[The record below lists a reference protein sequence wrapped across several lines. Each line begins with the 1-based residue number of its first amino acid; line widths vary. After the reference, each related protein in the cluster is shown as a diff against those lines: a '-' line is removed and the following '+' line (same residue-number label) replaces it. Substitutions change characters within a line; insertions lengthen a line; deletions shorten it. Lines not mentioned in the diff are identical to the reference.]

1 MTTPRK
7 QQRHKAMRIHH
18 PPGHIHPLH
27 RKTQQFPFLSCPP
40 SPFHPSMSASSSS
53 SSSGGNAA
61 PARPVELLVA
71 CLTGAV
77 VAYSLLASFTSPS
90 RAPPRKADEEDVSV
104 GGSGFAVCVPPS
116 VRRLLPR
123 PRNRT
128 DSIVAID
135 EPPGLTKESVE
146 PMLDDL
152 ERQIN
157 TSSPPASGP
166 LTVGV
171 AGGSGSGKTT
181 FARALYEALGE
192 EHVTYITHDSY
203 YKDLGHLS
211 LAERAKA
218 NFDHPNALD
227 TALLVEHLQA
237 LKRGESVEVPEYCF
251 ATHARLARTVTV
263 EPRRV
268 ILVEGILI
276 FADRA
281 LVREL
286 AIKVFVDTESD
297 LRLIRRIHRDVKERG
312 RSLESIVDQYVKT
325 VRPMHLDF
333 VEPSKREADMIIPLG
348 MNQVALDMFISRLQA
363 EVADQLPAPTHKP
376 LSAISEKKKKG
387 TGSFVALGK
396 QGSLSLSKS

>member
-1 MTTPRK
+1 M
-7 QQRHKAMRIHH
+7 
-18 PPGHIHPLH
+18 
-27 RKTQQFPFLSCPP
+27 
-40 SPFHPSMSASSSS
+40 SSSS
-53 SSSGGNAA
+53 ASNNAA
-61 PARPVELLVA
+61 KPVELIAA
-71 CLTGAV
+71 CITGAAI
-77 VAYSLLASFTSPS
+77 AYSLLASYTSPPRASS
-90 RAPPRKADEEDVSV
+90 RNDSGRRKADEGEL
-104 GGSGFAVCVPPS
+104 GGSGFAACIPPS
-116 VRRLLPR
+116 VRTLLPR
-123 PRNRT
+123 PRKRT

-146 PMLDDL
+146 PMMDHL

-157 TSSPPASGP
+157 TSRPPASGP

-203 YKDLGHLS
+203 YKDLSHLS

-227 TALLVEHLQA
+227 TALLVEHLRA

-251 ATHARLARTVTV
+251 ATHARLARTITM

-281 LVREL
+281 LVQEL

-325 VRPMHLDF
+325 VRPMHMDF
-333 VEPSKREADMIIPLG
+333 VEPSNREADVIIPLG
-348 MNQVALDMFISRLQA
+348 MNQVALDMFLSRLQA
-363 EVADQLPAPTHKP
+363 EVADQLPQSTPRTPQP
-376 LSAISEKKKKG
+376 LSRPPPPQKKD
-387 TGSFVALGK
+387 TSFIALGK
-396 QGSLSLSKS
+396 QGSLSLSLGSSKGKAGQF